1 MGIREYAERE
11 RQKNVVLELEL
22 SRLSD
27 VNYWIRSL
35 KYRFRRDKVLKVE
48 LKINVFYLSDEG
60 EERE

>member
-60 EERE
+60 